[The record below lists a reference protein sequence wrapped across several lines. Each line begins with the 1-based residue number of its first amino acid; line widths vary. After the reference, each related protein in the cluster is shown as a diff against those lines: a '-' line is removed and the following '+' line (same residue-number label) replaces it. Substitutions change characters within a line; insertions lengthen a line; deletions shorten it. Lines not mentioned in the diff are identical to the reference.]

1 MERFVGLW
9 DLHYGYER
17 KGGHK
22 VPCHDQRALNVAL
35 EFMEDFKPHH
45 TILGGDM
52 LDCKS
57 VSHHTK
63 GKPGQVEGLRLLG
76 DAQELRSSLIT
87 PVEQLTKERL
97 VYHYGNHEKWLL
109 DLVDEV
115 PALEGVIEP
124 ENLLK
129 LGKRWEVVEV
139 GGVSRLGK
147 LTFVHGD
154 TIKGGQNPALAG
166 VTNYERNVRFGHFH
180 TFQVATKTTPVDTN
194 GHTGIAVP
202 CLCRNGQRYGLGAPN
217 KWMQGFLWGYVGCD
231 DSTFNDYVTV
241 IVNGRAT
248 INGRQ
253 YKG

>member
-154 TIKGGQNPALAG
+154 TIKGGQNPALVG
-166 VTNYERNVRFGHFH
+166 VTNYERNLRFGHYH
-180 TFQVATKTTPVDTN
+180 TFAVATKTTPVDAN

-202 CLCRNGQRYGLGAPN
+202 CLCRNGQRYGGGAPN
-217 KWMQGFLWGYVGCD
+217 KWVQGFLWGYVGCD